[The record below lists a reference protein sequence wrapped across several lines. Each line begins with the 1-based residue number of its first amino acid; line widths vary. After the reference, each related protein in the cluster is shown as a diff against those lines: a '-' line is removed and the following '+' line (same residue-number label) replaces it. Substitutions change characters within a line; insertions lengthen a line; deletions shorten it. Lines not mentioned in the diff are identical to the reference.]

1 MKHPSPYSRG
11 LIECTGL
18 PLVVSQ
24 GGGKAD
30 LLPFYHSGV
39 VRSVVKDSQNTLFKC
54 EFYDAYEI
62 LSLEVL
68 NSCHMLS

>member
-1 MKHPSPYSRG
+1 MLRAALVCVPRG
-11 LIECTGL
+11 GE
-18 PLVVSQ
+18 
-24 GGGKAD
+24 AD
-30 LLPFYHSGV
+30 LLLFYHSGV

-54 EFYDAYEI
+54 EFYDAYEV